1 MTSPLGIASISA
13 PITIACPAALR
24 QGEGTGG
31 LPLGLRRPQNALV
44 RQEGLSDGWL
54 LLRRTMDI
62 AASEEH
68 LMARNAHDLAVGVS
82 LAQHFGCL
90 AIMHLIEERENNAA
104 ISRIVTRCGARASIS
119 VWASSPIR
127 SSTAAATSTASPSRS
142 PRPKDRDPQW
152 SGTARSAGC
161 PAPHHPAALCQAAR
175 FTERGDRDRRSPLS
189 CGYSN
194 VTHTCLP
201 SASARSAIRLAVT
214 LPRPRS
220 TRLTTARFTWV
231 RSTNG
236 PDRSPPGSL
245 VSESKVGQLT
255 R

>member
-1 MTSPLGIASISA
+1 MGIASISA

-90 AIMHLIEERENNAA
+90 AIMHLIAEERENNAA

-142 PRPKDRDPQW
+142 PRPKGACQIAVLTEVSERERRFPVWEPPFFRGGAPCQVAP
-152 SGTARSAGC
+152 SAR
-161 PAPHHPAALCQAAR
+161 AA
-175 FTERGDRDRRSPLS
+175 TERASPFMVTRTRGARRLNTLS
-189 CGYSN
+189 W
-194 VTHTCLP
+194 
-201 SASARSAIRLAVT
+201 
-214 LPRPRS
+214 RPIN
-220 TRLTTARFTWV
+220 L
-231 RSTNG
+231 G
-236 PDRSPPGSL
+236 
-245 VSESKVGQLT
+245 
-255 R
+255 

>member
-1 MTSPLGIASISA
+1 
-13 PITIACPAALR
+13 
-24 QGEGTGG
+24 
-31 LPLGLRRPQNALV
+31 
-44 RQEGLSDGWL
+44 
-54 LLRRTMDI
+54 MDI

-90 AIMHLIEERENNAA
+90 AIMHLIAEERENNAA

-142 PRPKDRDPQW
+142 PRPKDRDPQR
-152 SGTARSAGC
+152 SGAACLAGC
-161 PAPHHPAALCQAAR
+161 PAPHHPAASCQAAR

-201 SASARSAIRLAVT
+201 SASARSATRLAVT

-220 TRLTTARFTWV
+220 TRLTTAWSTWV

-236 PDRSPPGSL
+236 PDRSPPPAASCPKAKWDSL
-245 VSESKVGQLT
+245 PGRSSRLRYPVRQSRAPPLPFCAPIRYAE